1 MSDINAPYIC
11 SQARA
16 RANAAATTE
25 AGGVRFELGFLD
37 AEARQ
42 LERDLRAARLER
54 DRYEAAHAALGN
66 LLDALD
72 DAGVD
77 ACGEHR
83 AKAAAAFWAAIGGAS
98 K

>member
-1 MSDINAPYIC
+1 MSVNDPILL

-16 RANAAATTE
+16 RANAAAATE
-25 AGGVRFELGFLD
+25 TGGVHFELGFLD

-42 LERDLRAARLER
+42 LERDLSAARAER

-72 DAGVD
+72 DAGVN
-77 ACGEHR
+77 ACVEHR
-83 AKAAAAFWAAIGGAS
+83 AKATAAFWAAIGGEPS
-98 K
+98 